1 VKDPRNGIDYGG
13 VPNSIF
19 LCPPVYL
26 WKHKLSPFVPYVQ
39 KKKGSLELCSYC
51 YKKQWDDNNRK
62 RKQTVGPVDSVV
74 RLDSSGDRNSIPTFD
89 ATLSQGQS
97 LGTETAPSQAL
108 TDHHN
113 SSQNEPSVFLFDPS
127 APQRKE
133 ELTPLD
139 HSMAITSPPT
149 KEKIKWPKTA
159 DTAAWR
165 QLNEALADTSPL
177 FLSHSMSQTEDVDA
191 MADAMS
197 SAIYSTA
204 LKIFGLVPNSETPT
218 TTSTKRR
225 GKLNSLKEAKREAR
239 RDARRKNRNPKKIHL
254 RIVRLHHA
262 ILKQQA
268 KITAH
273 KLREHNDRSFRNNAW
288 SCLQNAVKEHSDPV
302 RPTFT
307 PERAKE
313 FFTETYSDPNRSV
326 GYDTPSWFVS
336 PPPIKEPLR

>member
-1 VKDPRNGIDYGG
+1 MNPR
-13 VPNSIF
+13 F
-19 LCPPVYL
+19 
-26 WKHKLSPFVPYVQ
+26 
-39 KKKGSLELCSYC
+39 
-51 YKKQWDDNNRK
+51 
-62 RKQTVGPVDSVV
+62 
-74 RLDSSGDRNSIPTFD
+74 
-89 ATLSQGQS
+89 
-97 LGTETAPSQAL
+97 
-108 TDHHN
+108 
-113 SSQNEPSVFLFDPS
+113 FLFDPS

-204 LKIFGLVPNSETPT
+204 LKIFGSVPNSETPT

-239 RDARRKNRNPKKIHL
+239 RDARRKNGNPK
-254 RIVRLHHA
+254 R
-262 ILKQQA
+262 
-268 KITAH
+268 
-273 KLREHNDRSFRNNAW
+273 
-288 SCLQNAVKEHSDPV
+288 
-302 RPTFT
+302 FT
-307 PERAKE
+307 CA
-313 FFTETYSDPNRSV
+313 
-326 GYDTPSWFVS
+326 
-336 PPPIKEPLR
+336 